1 MIFFSHGHFAVMF
14 IDQPIGAGF
23 STGKAT
29 VSTSEE
35 AATYL
40 WTALQM
46 VFSDAQ
52 FSKYLGRE

>member
-1 MIFFSHGHFAVMF
+1 MF

-23 STGKAT
+23 STGTAT
-29 VSTSEE
+29 VSTSAE
-35 AATYL
+35 AATYV

>member
-23 STGKAT
+23 STGKAN

-35 AATYL
+35 A
-40 WTALQM
+40 ALQM